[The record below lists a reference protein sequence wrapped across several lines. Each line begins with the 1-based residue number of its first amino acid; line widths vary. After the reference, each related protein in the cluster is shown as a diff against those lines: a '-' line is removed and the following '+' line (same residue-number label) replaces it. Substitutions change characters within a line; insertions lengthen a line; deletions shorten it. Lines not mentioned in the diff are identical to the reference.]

1 MATKEG
7 GMKKR
12 NKSKSLKC
20 GVYIMLLAKCTQKGL
35 CQCDNYISIPLK
47 ISIIIIITPSAV
59 IELSVKTSRLSMEV
73 SRLSTY

>member
-12 NKSKSLKC
+12 NKLKSLKC
-20 GVYIMLLAKCTQKGL
+20 GVYIILLAKCTQKGL
-35 CQCDNYISIPLK
+35 RQCVSYVSIPLK
-47 ISIIIIITPSAV
+47 ISIIIITPSAA

>member
-20 GVYIMLLAKCTQKGL
+20 GVYIILLAKCTQKGL
-35 CQCDNYISIPLK
+35 CQCVSYVSIPLK
-47 ISIIIIITPSAV
+47 ISIYNMGLDARNPV
-59 IELSVKTSRLSMEV
+59 FGGL
-73 SRLSTY
+73 